1 MLIVISVRLILFFL
15 CFFFFVTINIV
26 NQELLGI
33 FIPGP
38 SRAVL
43 HLKQNKQK
51 KICLSTSSLD
61 MCTNYNYYLGGGIVI
76 AQGEQL

>member
-1 MLIVISVRLILFFL
+1 MLIVISVRLI
-15 CFFFFVTINIV
+15 FFFFFTINIV

-38 SRAVL
+38 SIAVL
-43 HLKQNKQK
+43 HLKQK
-51 KICLSTSSLD
+51 KKMKKKMCLSTSSLD
-61 MCTNYNYYLGGGIVI
+61 MCTNYNYYLGGKKIVI